1 MRIIPFNYNNVVH
14 CKICAFHSFQ
24 LQQQGLCVS
33 FLSTA
38 TTWYTSRFVRII
50 PFNCNNMV
58 HFKICEY
65 HPANFKRSPMTP
77 RVTHTHTQNTP
88 PRTGRPC
95 RGQLHRGLEALVVPH
110 LRDSSTPEDL
120 GREVGEIAFLKTNWM
135 TWGTFLSSQW
145 TSCFLQG

>member
-14 CKICAFHSFQ
+14 CKICALHSFQ

-38 TTWYTSRFVRII
+38 TTWYTSRLVRII
-50 PFNCNNMV
+50 PFNCNYMV

-77 RVTHTHTQNTP
+77 RVTHTSDLEFQLTQLSQWEKGDGTARWKGPETCRCFKKVVSVCRKRTARCESAAKLKLQKTP
-88 PRTGRPC
+88 
-95 RGQLHRGLEALVVPH
+95 RGL
-110 LRDSSTPEDL
+110 
-120 GREVGEIAFLKTNWM
+120 GEET
-135 TWGTFLSSQW
+135 
-145 TSCFLQG
+145 